1 MVAMFCMNPVFGRF
15 LSHHYTTNVVE
26 VDWNCNAIFASS
38 LWRDHCELYPYRSR
52 LKVIHFKDG
61 DVVVNFSSQL
71 IFVFLLFLGIVMYA
85 C

>member
-1 MVAMFCMNPVFGRF
+1 MVIVVTS
-15 LSHHYTTNVVE
+15 LS
-26 VDWNCNAIFASS
+26 S
-38 LWRDHCELYPYRSR
+38 ELYPYRSR

-71 IFVFLLFLGIVMYA
+71 IFVFLLFLGIVMYT